1 MARYAAL
8 LGKRVE
14 VQYRAADIFL
24 PAAGRLVADSGKS
37 IFLEEHSRAGG
48 PLKTFRWEI
57 PYPYIIRIEE
67 LPEPDHTGAISASLT
82 TAQAA
87 DPATEVVRL
96 KGQPQES

>member
-24 PAAGRLVADSGKS
+24 PAAGKLVADSGKS
-37 IFLEEHSRAGG
+37 IFLEEHSRSSGSV
-48 PLKTFRWEI
+48 KTFRWEI

-67 LPEPDHTGAISASLT
+67 LPEPDQMQTVSASLT
-82 TAQAA
+82 TPEAA
-87 DPATEVVRL
+87 DPVVKVLPL